1 MLRFERQIVICKGG
15 IDVGGEIIG
24 FIIWAIVG
32 FIIIGIGISA
42 FFSKKAVGFW
52 TNIKTIQVKDIKGYN
67 RATGMLFICYGIIF
81 VVLGIPLLSGQNSPY
96 ILLSVLGVVIETITI
111 MAVYSLVITKKY
123 EER

>member
-1 MLRFERQIVICKGG
+1 M
-15 IDVGGEIIG
+15 GGEIIG
-24 FIIWAIVG
+24 FIIWAVVG

-111 MAVYSLVITKKY
+111 MAVYSLVVTKKY

>member
-1 MLRFERQIVICKGG
+1 
-15 IDVGGEIIG
+15 VGGEIIG

-111 MAVYSLVITKKY
+111 MVVYSLVITKKY

>member
-1 MLRFERQIVICKGG
+1 MS
-15 IDVGGEIIG
+15 GEIIG